1 MKLVL
6 EITGSTVKKYIR
18 GLTLAGCVTG
28 STKSYYQYDAHGNV
42 VQLTNAS
49 GAVTQS
55 YDYDA
60 FGNQFAPSL
69 TDSNLFRYSGE
80 YFDEETEL
88 YYLRA
93 RQYSPAIGRF
103 TQEDTYR
110 GEYASPLSLN
120 LYTYCYNDPVQYVDP
135 TGHFS

>member
-1 MKLVL
+1 MWDGDQLVL

-28 STKSYYQYDAHGNV
+28 GSKSYYQYDAHGNV

-55 YDYDA
+55 CDYDA

-69 TDSNLFRYSGE
+69 TDSNLFR
-80 YFDEETEL
+80 
-88 YYLRA
+88 
-93 RQYSPAIGRF
+93 Q
-103 TQEDTYR
+103 
-110 GEYASPLSLN
+110 PL
-120 LYTYCYNDPVQYVDP
+120 
-135 TGHFS
+135 

>member
-1 MKLVL
+1 MVAWDGDQLVL

-18 GLTLAGCVTG
+18 DLTLAGCVTG
-28 STKSYYQYDAHGNV
+28 GSKSYYQYDAHGNV

-69 TDSNLFRYSGE
+69 TDSNLFR
-80 YFDEETEL
+80 
-88 YYLRA
+88 
-93 RQYSPAIGRF
+93 Q
-103 TQEDTYR
+103 
-110 GEYASPLSLN
+110 PL
-120 LYTYCYNDPVQYVDP
+120 
-135 TGHFS
+135 